1 MLKPS
6 RREIL
11 SALSVG
17 GGTFLA
23 GCAVGS
29 DESNET
35 TSTADGNTSST
46 GSTSTA
52 DGDNSS
58 TESTQSPPEFPEN
71 TSSDA
76 CPPFDD
82 ADRVVCYDAVDHERM
97 PLVLVPER
105 QMLQPDQPTAFTLRN
120 QSRQQFQTN
129 FYHWQLYKHVD
140 GDWYYILPQSW
151 PVPMTPLGAGENHT
165 WTLTVTT
172 GRVSDGMDSDTA
184 HGTGSLTIAGL
195 GGGDYAFGTDGRFA
209 TGSYE
214 GPVALAA
221 GFELTTDPLQLTPTK
236 RKDTFHGHSNKYPS
250 KNGLMPDK
258 FDISPV
264 NWWKK
269 RNWLKWSRLRVPHVS
284 ITVIHWLRSEQ
295 RDNKKET
302 MDNDYFNKIYDSD
315 FNETPLKHNY
325 SNNECEVQDEARYEL
340 TRLRE
345 HSEDRF
351 SSRLPTV
358 LSHTHGRLFGTCSF
372 CSVGGCHR
380 TLLTP

>member
-221 GFELTTDPLQLTPTK
+221 GFELTTDPLQLTPT
-236 RKDTFHGHSNKYPS
+236 TA
-250 KNGLMPDK
+250 
-258 FDISPV
+258 
-264 NWWKK
+264 
-269 RNWLKWSRLRVPHVS
+269 
-284 ITVIHWLRSEQ
+284 ITETKQDGETLVARSTRSEAIDDTDQ
-295 RDNKKET
+295 RDIYILERIDEAEPDT
-302 MDNDYFNKIYDSD
+302 RQVIIEQVVRNDQLRDAIALSQ
-315 FNETPLKHNY
+315 KHNA
-325 SNNECEVQDEARYEL
+325 SRIRLEEFSRSFPPFGIDDAQTYEFRGDYYRV
-340 TRLRE
+340 TT
-345 HSEDRF
+345 EDG
-351 SSRLPTV
+351 SS
-358 LSHTHGRLFGTCSF
+358 
-372 CSVGGCHR
+372 
-380 TLLTP
+380 